1 MSLHYENLVHEGF
14 ETKETTDP
22 LPPANE
28 VVPIAVRIFNESHV
42 VHLLWFILIYIVV
55 YVFFGQ
61 YLKLSGDVSAES
73 KLSQIFDYVVLF
85 WIISFSA
92 IIYYTSSEK
101 DKSNILQ
108 ALMDWTIEFYDNP
121 LSIFSVSLFMISFY
135 IIIMILRVPMTN
147 ETKPY
152 SVELIESK
160 GWILIVSLLIC
171 YFFKYVLAINLMDF
185 FRDPNVS
192 QFWKN
197 TLSDKPVDKKTDT
210 KATTD
215 SKTTDTKTTD
225 TKKKE
230 TTPILK
236 KPEVFNISN
245 NDFSYKEA
253 QSVCKSYDARLATY
267 DEVEKAYNNGAE
279 WCNYGW
285 SDNQMGYFPTQKETW
300 AELQKQPTMKN
311 RCGRPG
317 INGGFI
323 PNPNIKLGINC
334 FGIKPSASSKDKTQM
349 ETKYET
355 NAPKTEEDSKLDEL
369 SEYWKNNQDKL
380 SINAFNRKKWSNY

>member
-1 MSLHYENLVHEGF
+1 MSLHYENVVQEGF
-14 ETKETTDP
+14 ATNDSTEKKTKTP
-22 LPPANE
+22 PPANE
-28 VVPIAVRIFNESHV
+28 VLPIAVRIFNESHV

-85 WIISFSA
+85 WIVVFSA
-92 IIYYTSSEK
+92 ILYYTSSEK
-101 DKSNILQ
+101 EKENVLQ

-135 IIIMILRVPMTN
+135 IIVMILRVPMTH
-147 ETKPY
+147 ELKPY

-197 TLSDKPVDKKTDT
+197 TLSDKPVTDT
-210 KATTD
+210 KTKDSKTAD
-215 SKTTDTKTTD
+215 SKTTPTTKTT
-225 TKKKE
+225 TQKQ
-230 TTPILK
+230 
-236 KPEVFNISN
+236 PEVFNISN
-245 NDFSYKEA
+245 HEFSYKEA

-267 DEVEKAYNNGAE
+267 DEIEKAYNHGAE

-285 SDNQMGYFPTQKETW
+285 SADQMGYFPTQKETW
-300 AELQKQPTMKN
+300 AELQKQPSMKN

-317 INGGFI
+317 VNGGFI

-334 FGIKPSASSKDKTQM
+334 FGIKPNASSKDKMQM
-349 ETKYET
+349 ETKYEP
-355 NAPKTEEDSKLDEL
+355 NAPKTEEDHKLDEL

-380 SINAFNRKKWSNY
+380 SIHSFNRKKWSNY

>member
-1 MSLHYENLVHEGF
+1 MSLHYENVVQEGF
-14 ETKETTDP
+14 ATNDSTEKKTETP
-22 LPPANE
+22 PPANE
-28 VVPIAVRIFNESHV
+28 VLPIAVRIFNESHV

-85 WIISFSA
+85 WIVVFSA
-92 IIYYTSSEK
+92 ILYYTSSEK
-101 DKSNILQ
+101 EKENVLQ

-135 IIIMILRVPMTN
+135 IIVMILRVPMTH
-147 ETKPY
+147 ELKPY

-171 YFFKYVLAINLMDF
+171 YFFKYILAINLMDF

-197 TLSDKPVDKKTDT
+197 TLSDKPVTDT
-210 KATTD
+210 KTKDSKTAD
-215 SKTTDTKTTD
+215 SKTTPTTKTT
-225 TKKKE
+225 TQKQ
-230 TTPILK
+230 
-236 KPEVFNISN
+236 PEVFNISN
-245 NDFSYKEA
+245 HEFSYKEA

-267 DEVEKAYNNGAE
+267 DEIEKAYNHGAE

-285 SDNQMGYFPTQKETW
+285 SADQMGYFPTQKETW
-300 AELQKQPTMKN
+300 AELQKQPSMKN

-317 INGGFI
+317 VNGGFI

-334 FGIKPSASSKDKTQM
+334 FGIKPNASSKDKMQM
-349 ETKYET
+349 ETKYEP
-355 NAPKTEEDSKLDEL
+355 NAPKTEEDHKLDEL

-380 SINAFNRKKWSNY
+380 SIHSFNRKKWSNY

>member
-1 MSLHYENLVHEGF
+1 MSLHYENVVQEGF
-14 ETKETTDP
+14 ATNDSTEKKTETP
-22 LPPANE
+22 PPANE
-28 VVPIAVRIFNESHV
+28 VLPIAVRIFNESHV

-85 WIISFSA
+85 WIVVFSA
-92 IIYYTSSEK
+92 ILYYTSSEK
-101 DKSNILQ
+101 EKENVLQ

-135 IIIMILRVPMTN
+135 IIVMILRVPMTH
-147 ETKPY
+147 ELKPY

-197 TLSDKPVDKKTDT
+197 TLSDKPVTDT
-210 KATTD
+210 KTKDSKTAD
-215 SKTTDTKTTD
+215 SKTTPTTKTT
-225 TKKKE
+225 TQKQ
-230 TTPILK
+230 
-236 KPEVFNISN
+236 PEVFNISN
-245 NDFSYKEA
+245 HEFSYKEA

-267 DEVEKAYNNGAE
+267 DEIEKAYNHGAE

-285 SDNQMGYFPTQKETW
+285 SADQMGYFPTQKETW
-300 AELQKQPTMKN
+300 AELQKQPSMKN

-317 INGGFI
+317 VNGGFI

-334 FGIKPSASSKDKTQM
+334 FGIKPNASSKDKMQM
-349 ETKYET
+349 ETKYEP
-355 NAPKTEEDSKLDEL
+355 NAPKTEEDHKLDEL

-380 SINAFNRKKWSNY
+380 SIHSFNRKKWSNY